1 MTPERS
7 NRGTRADGFG
17 PDLPHGRWRAI
28 WLAWRGVAICLVL
41 MGAVAPARA
50 ETARRHV
57 LVLFENNRLLPANVL
72 GDRGITSALGEVDR
86 STEISTEFLDYPR
99 FSGAA
104 YVGTI
109 TRFLRE
115 KYAARPPGVIIVA
128 GDTALDFVLNTR
140 AELFPQVPVV
150 HVGVAS
156 SFLASRPP
164 LPEDVVGVPFA
175 QDFAGTIAQALK
187 WHPQA
192 RHLVLITGAAERD
205 REWEQDLRR
214 AAGGFEGR
222 VSIEMLAGRPMAEVL
237 KRVAELGPDT
247 VVATPGFFRDG
258 AGSIYLPADSVRLIA
273 QAATAPVYGPFVTF
287 IGTGVV
293 GGWMTSFEAMGREGG
308 AIANRLLDGQAAAT
322 LRLPQMMPSALY
334 VDWRQ
339 IERWGIDPDAVPAD
353 AVIQFRAPGFW
364 QTYRKEAIAVAL
376 AFLLQSLLLTALL
389 LERNRRRLAQSS
401 VDRHRFELAHASR
414 LAVAGELTG
423 SIAHEINQPLAAI
436 LSNAAAAEMMLDR
449 GTARPGELKDIL
461 ADIRRDDLRAGEVIR
476 RLRALLAKHEVER
489 QPVDLND
496 ILSDVIALLNAEAR
510 RRRIALSARPVAEI
524 ITVVGDR
531 IQLQQVLINLIM
543 NAMDALADTP
553 EEQRNIVLSLEGSAT
568 DATIRVRDRGHGITA
583 EHLPKLF
590 DSFFTTKRK
599 GIGLGLSIARTLVE
613 AHGGTITAESAP
625 GEGATFTIQ
634 LPRVAPGGSAWVGRA

>member
-1 MTPERS
+1 M
-7 NRGTRADGFG
+7 
-17 PDLPHGRWRAI
+17 
-28 WLAWRGVAICLVL
+28 WLAWCGVAICLVS
-41 MGAVAPARA
+41 MGAVAPGHA
-50 ETARRHV
+50 EASRSHV

-72 GDRGITSALGEVDR
+72 GDRGVTSALGEADR
-86 STEISTEFLDYPR
+86 RTEISTEFLDYPR

-104 YVGTI
+104 YVGTV
-109 TRFLRE
+109 TRFLKE

-128 GDTALDFVLNTR
+128 GDNALDFVLNTR

-150 HVGVAS
+150 HVGVAR

-192 RHLVLITGAAERD
+192 RHLVLITGAAEHD

-214 AAGGFEGR
+214 ASEGFDGR

-237 KRVAELGPDT
+237 KRVAELGTDT
-247 VVATPGFFRDG
+247 VVVTPGFFRDG
-258 AGSIYLPADSVRLIA
+258 AGSIYIPVESVRLIA

-308 AIANRLLDGQAAAT
+308 SIANRLLDGQAASF
-322 LRLPQMMPSALY
+322 LRLPQVMPSALH

-364 QTYRKEAIAVAL
+364 QTYQKEAMAVAL
-376 AFLLQSLLLTALL
+376 AFLLQSLLLAALL
-389 LERNRRRLAQSS
+389 FERHRRRLAQSS
-401 VDRHRFELAHASR
+401 VDRYRFELAHASR

-436 LSNAAAAEMMLDR
+436 LSNAAAAELMLES
-449 GTARPGELKDIL
+449 GAARPGELKDIL
-461 ADIRRDDLRAGEVIR
+461 ADIRRDDLRASEVIR

-489 QPVDLND
+489 QSFDLND
-496 ILSDVIALLNAEAR
+496 ILGDVIALLNAEAR
-510 RRRIALSARPVAEI
+510 RRRIALSARLVVET
-524 ITVVGDR
+524 ITVAGDR
-531 IQLQQVLINLIM
+531 IQLQQVLINLVM

-553 EEQRNIVLSLEGSAT
+553 EEQRNVVLSLEGSAT
-568 DATIRVRDRGHGITA
+568 GATIRVRDRGHGITA

-590 DSFFTTKRK
+590 ESFFTTKRK

-613 AHGGTITAESAP
+613 AHGGTIAAESVP
-625 GEGATFTIQ
+625 GEGAIFTIW
-634 LPRVAPGGSAWVGRA
+634 LPRVASGGRAWVGAT